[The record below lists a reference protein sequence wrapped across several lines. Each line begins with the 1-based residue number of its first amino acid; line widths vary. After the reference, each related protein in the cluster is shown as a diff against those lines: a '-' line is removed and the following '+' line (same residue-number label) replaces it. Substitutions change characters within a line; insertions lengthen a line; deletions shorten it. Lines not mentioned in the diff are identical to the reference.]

1 MEPPAPPGGG
11 AAPVRGVNP
20 SRNLFYRSLSVVRI
34 VRAKRA
40 VLHRRPGSLNGCP
53 PGSGPGPPHLPPGAL
68 RASVDATRPPG
79 PPREAALAG
88 VGGAPPRGCC
98 LNRAEEL

>member
-20 SRNLFYRSLSVVRI
+20 SRKLFYRSLSVVRI

-53 PGSGPGPPHLPPGAL
+53 PGQGRVPPIYR
-68 RASVDATRPPG
+68 RAPF
-79 PPREAALAG
+79 G
-88 VGGAPPRGCC
+88 VGGCHPSTRAAPRSRPEGRRGVPPRGCC